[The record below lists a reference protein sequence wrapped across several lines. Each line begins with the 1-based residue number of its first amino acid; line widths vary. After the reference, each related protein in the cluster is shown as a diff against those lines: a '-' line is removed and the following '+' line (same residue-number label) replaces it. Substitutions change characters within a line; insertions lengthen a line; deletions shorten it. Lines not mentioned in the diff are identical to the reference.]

1 LLRIAEYRG
10 RNPNLEK
17 CGEGGGTRW
26 RLIGTYERRWCCGG
40 GSRRWDGRV
49 DSEEVRKDWRWL
61 GKTAGRVEWR
71 WAWKV
76 EVKVPMSL
84 VLFFVRQANGV

>member
-1 LLRIAEYRG
+1 
-10 RNPNLEK
+10 
-17 CGEGGGTRW
+17 
-26 RLIGTYERRWCCGG
+26 
-40 GSRRWDGRV
+40 V

>member
-1 LLRIAEYRG
+1 
-10 RNPNLEK
+10 
-17 CGEGGGTRW
+17 
-26 RLIGTYERRWCCGG
+26 
-40 GSRRWDGRV
+40 V
-49 DSEEVRKDWRWL
+49 DSEEVRKDWRWF